1 MLKTLAKCIRE
12 YKLASILSPIFV
24 TIEVVLECLI
34 PFVITWLLGAIRE
47 GSSGMG
53 KVWMY
58 GGILIAMAVVS
69 LATGALAGAFC
80 ARASAGFAK
89 NVRKDMFYNIQT
101 FSFENIDKFSTP
113 SLVTRMTTDVW
124 NLQMAY
130 MMIVRIAVRCPV
142 MIVFAAVMAFVMGG
156 NLAWIFIAVIP
167 VLVIALLIIMWKALP
182 MFQKLFPKY
191 DDMNESIQE
200 NIKGIRVVKSYVRE
214 DYEKQKFGKTS
225 GGLCKEFTRA
235 ERLLAWNNPIMQFCF
250 YGVLSAVLFIGS
262 YFIIQSAGTANP
274 IHTEEVSQLI
284 VYGMQILS
292 SLMMFSMVFAM
303 IVMSLESA
311 RRICEILNEK
321 STLHNP
327 ADPVYEVEN
336 GSIDFE
342 NVSFKYSE
350 NAERNVLE
358 DINLHI
364 RSGETIGIIGGTGSS
379 KTSLVNL
386 ISRLYDVTEGAVR
399 VGGKNVKEYDLEALR
414 NQVAV
419 VLQKNVLFSGT
430 IKENLRW
437 GDQNATDEELVEACK
452 LAQADDFIQ
461 GFPDKYD
468 TYIEQGGTNVSGGQK
483 QRLCIAR
490 ALLKK
495 PKILILD
502 DSTSA
507 VDTHTDA
514 LIRKA
519 FREFIP
525 STTKII
531 IAQRISSVE
540 DADRI
545 IVLDGGRINGIGT
558 HEELLKSNSIYAEVY
573 YSQVKGSGDKEVD
586 AANAAALKES
596 LAATLGDAPSADEE
610 GGEKH
615 E

>member
-47 GSSGMG
+47 GASGMG

-69 LATGALAGAFC
+69 LVAGALAGAFC

-274 IHTEEVSQLI
+274 VHTEEVSQLI

-437 GDQNATDEELVEACK
+437 GDQNATDEEIVEACK